1 MAKYMF
7 RTNYTQS
14 GLKGLLAE
22 GGSGREAALRQ
33 TIEGVGGSLEGFYY
47 AFGECDLYLIADL
60 PDEAAAT
67 ALSLNIA
74 AAGCRRGCAHGIGDR
89 SAHPGDRGRSSK
101 EVRPVPV
108 ARRLKH
114 WGHVRSPSE
123 RRSPDRHRSPPGS
136 ETPVARRGA
145 NSRRQSRYG
154 AAGNEDGVTPP
165 THPHAVSPSSG

>member
-47 AFGECDLYLIADL
+47 ALGDCDLYLIADR
-60 PDEAAAT
+60 PDETAAT

-74 AAGCRRGCAHGIGDR
+74 AAGALTVSVTVLLTPETVD
-89 SAHPGDRGRSSK
+89 AA
-101 EVRPVPV
+101 VRKAVPY
-108 ARRLKH
+108 RL
-114 WGHVRSPSE
+114 S
-123 RRSPDRHRSPPGS
+123 
-136 ETPVARRGA
+136 GA
-145 NSRRQSRYG
+145 
-154 AAGNEDGVTPP
+154 
-165 THPHAVSPSSG
+165 